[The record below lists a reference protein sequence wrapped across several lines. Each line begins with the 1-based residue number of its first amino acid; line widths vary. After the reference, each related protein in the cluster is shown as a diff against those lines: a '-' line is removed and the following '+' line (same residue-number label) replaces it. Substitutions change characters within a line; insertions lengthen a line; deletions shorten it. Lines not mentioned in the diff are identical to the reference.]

1 MRFPFRSL
9 FALLLAALVA
19 GCGFHLRGAGSGNLP
34 YKTMYIALPETAE
47 VRVWLERYLRG
58 STNTTVSD
66 DAKTATVTFQQLSDS
81 RDKSILSI
89 DARGRVR
96 EYRLQMRYR
105 FRLVD
110 AQGREIVAPQ
120 EISMNRDMTYDDS
133 QVLSKSMEEN
143 LLWRDMTNDLV
154 NQIMRRLSRIKPK
167 DPSVEDDD

>member
-1 MRFPFRSL
+1 MAVRSL
-9 FALLLAALVA
+9 LIVLLTATLAA
-19 GCGFHLRGAGSGNLP
+19 CGFHLRGSAGSDLP
-34 YKTMYIALPETAE
+34 YASMYIALPETAE

-66 DAKTATVTFQQLSDS
+66 DTKTATVTFQQLSDS

>member
-1 MRFPFRSL
+1 MAVRSL
-9 FALLLAALVA
+9 LIVLLTATLAA
-19 GCGFHLRGAGSGNLP
+19 CGFHLRGSAGSDLP
-34 YKTMYIALPETAE
+34 YASMYIALPETAE

-66 DAKTATVTFQQLSDS
+66 DAKTATVTFQQLADS

>member
-1 MRFPFRSL
+1 MAVRSL
-9 FALLLAALVA
+9 LIVLLTATLAA
-19 GCGFHLRGAGSGNLP
+19 CGFHLRGSAGSDLP
-34 YKTMYIALPETAE
+34 YASMYIALPETAE

-110 AQGREIVAPQ
+110 AQGWEIVAPQ

>member
-1 MRFPFRSL
+1 MAVRSL
-9 FALLLAALVA
+9 LIVLLTATLAA
-19 GCGFHLRGAGSGNLP
+19 CGFHLRGSAGSDLP
-34 YKTMYIALPETAE
+34 YASMYIALPETAE

-66 DAKTATVTFQQLSDS
+66 DAKTATVTFQQLSDG

>member
-1 MRFPFRSL
+1 MAVRSL
-9 FALLLAALVA
+9 LIVLLTATLAA
-19 GCGFHLRGAGSGNLP
+19 CGFHLRGSAGSDLP
-34 YKTMYIALPETAE
+34 YASMYIALPETAE

-110 AQGREIVAPQ
+110 AQGREIIAAQ

>member
-1 MRFPFRSL
+1 MAVRSL
-9 FALLLAALVA
+9 LIVLLTATLAA
-19 GCGFHLRGAGSGNLP
+19 CGFHLRGSAGSDLP
-34 YKTMYIALPETAE
+34 YASMYIALPETAE

-66 DAKTATVTFQQLSDS
+66 DAKTATVTFQQLSDG

-154 NQIMRRLSRIKPK
+154 SQIMRRLSRIKPK

>member
-1 MRFPFRSL
+1 MAVRSL
-9 FALLLAALVA
+9 LIVLLTATLAA
-19 GCGFHLRGAGSGNLP
+19 CGFHLRGSAGSDLP
-34 YKTMYIALPETAE
+34 YASMYIALPETAE

-66 DAKTATVTFQQLSDS
+66 DAKTATVTFQQLSDG

-167 DPSVEDDD
+167 DPSVEDDN

>member
-1 MRFPFRSL
+1 MAVRSL
-9 FALLLAALVA
+9 LIVLLTATLAA
-19 GCGFHLRGAGSGNLP
+19 CGFHLRGSAGSDLP
-34 YKTMYIALPETAE
+34 YASMYIALPETAE

-154 NQIMRRLSRIKPK
+154 NQIMRRLTIIKPK
-167 DPSVEDDD
+167 NPDEEDDE

>member
-1 MRFPFRSL
+1 MAVRSL
-9 FALLLAALVA
+9 LIVLLTATLAA
-19 GCGFHLRGAGSGNLP
+19 CGFHLRGSAGSDLP
-34 YKTMYIALPETAE
+34 YASMYIALPETAE

-143 LLWRDMTNDLV
+143 LLWRDMTIVLV

>member
-1 MRFPFRSL
+1 MAVRSL
-9 FALLLAALVA
+9 LIVLLTATLAA
-19 GCGFHLRGAGSGNLP
+19 CGFHLRGSAGSDLP
-34 YKTMYIALPETAE
+34 YASMYIALPETAE

-66 DAKTATVTFQQLSDS
+66 DAKTATVTFQQLSDG

-143 LLWRDMTNDLV
+143 LL
-154 NQIMRRLSRIKPK
+154 
-167 DPSVEDDD
+167 

>member
-1 MRFPFRSL
+1 MAVRSL
-9 FALLLAALVA
+9 LIVLLTATLAA
-19 GCGFHLRGAGSGNLP
+19 CGFHLRGSAGSDLP
-34 YKTMYIALPETAE
+34 YASMYIALPETAE

-66 DAKTATVTFQQLSDS
+66 DAKTATVTFQQLSDG

-120 EISMNRDMTYDDS
+120 EISMNRDKTYDDS

>member
-1 MRFPFRSL
+1 MAVRSL
-9 FALLLAALVA
+9 LIVLLTATLAA
-19 GCGFHLRGAGSGNLP
+19 CGFHLRGSAGSDLP
-34 YKTMYIALPETAE
+34 YASMYIALPETAE

-154 NQIMRRLSRIKPK
+154 NQIMRRLSIIKPK
-167 DPSVEDDD
+167 NPDLEEDEE

>member
-1 MRFPFRSL
+1 MAVRSL
-9 FALLLAALVA
+9 LIVLLTATLAA
-19 GCGFHLRGAGSGNLP
+19 CGFHLRGSAGSDLP
-34 YKTMYIALPETAE
+34 YASMYIALPETAE

-66 DAKTATVTFQQLSDS
+66 DAKTATVTFQQLSDG

-133 QVLSKSMEEN
+133 RVLSKSMEEN

-154 NQIMRRLSRIKPK
+154 NQIMCRLSRIKPK

>member
-1 MRFPFRSL
+1 MAVRSL
-9 FALLLAALVA
+9 LIVLLTATLAA
-19 GCGFHLRGAGSGNLP
+19 CGFHLRGSAGSDLP
-34 YKTMYIALPETAE
+34 YASMYIALPETAE
-47 VRVWLERYLRG
+47 IRVWLERYLRG

-66 DAKTATVTFQQLSDS
+66 DAKTATVTFQQLSDG

>member
-1 MRFPFRSL
+1 MAVRSL
-9 FALLLAALVA
+9 LIVLLTATLAA
-19 GCGFHLRGAGSGNLP
+19 CGFHLRGSAGSDLP
-34 YKTMYIALPETAE
+34 YASMYIALPETAE

-167 DPSVEDDD
+167 DPGVEDDD

>member
-1 MRFPFRSL
+1 MAVRSL
-9 FALLLAALVA
+9 LIVLLTATLAA
-19 GCGFHLRGAGSGNLP
+19 CGFHLRGSAGSDLP
-34 YKTMYIALPETAE
+34 YASMYIALPETAE

-66 DAKTATVTFQQLSDS
+66 DAKTATVTFQQLSDG

-143 LLWRDMTNDLV
+143 LLWRDMTNNLV

>member
-1 MRFPFRSL
+1 MAVRSL
-9 FALLLAALVA
+9 LIVLLTATLAA
-19 GCGFHLRGAGSGNLP
+19 CGFHLRGSAGSDLP
-34 YKTMYIALPETAE
+34 YASMYIALPETAE

-58 STNTTVSD
+58 STTTTVSD
-66 DAKTATVTFQQLSDS
+66 DAKTATVTFQQLSDG

>member
-1 MRFPFRSL
+1 MAVRSL
-9 FALLLAALVA
+9 LIVLLTATLAA
-19 GCGFHLRGAGSGNLP
+19 CGFHLRGSAGSDLP
-34 YKTMYIALPETAE
+34 YASMYIALPETAE
-47 VRVWLERYLRG
+47 IRVWLERYLRG

>member
-1 MRFPFRSL
+1 MAVRSL
-9 FALLLAALVA
+9 LIVLLTATLAA
-19 GCGFHLRGAGSGNLP
+19 CGFHLRGSAGSDLP
-34 YKTMYIALPETAE
+34 YASMYIALPETAE

-66 DAKTATVTFQQLSDS
+66 DAKTATVTFQQLSDG

-89 DARGRVR
+89 DAQGRVR

-154 NQIMRRLSRIKPK
+154 NQIMRRLSIIKPK
-167 DPSVEDDD
+167 NPDVEDDDQ

>member
-1 MRFPFRSL
+1 MAVRSL
-9 FALLLAALVA
+9 LIVLLTATLAA
-19 GCGFHLRGAGSGNLP
+19 CGFHLRGSAGSDLP
-34 YKTMYIALPETAE
+34 YASMYIALPETAE

-143 LLWRDMTNDLV
+143 LLWRDMTNDLI

>member
-1 MRFPFRSL
+1 MAVRSL
-9 FALLLAALVA
+9 LIVLLTATLAA
-19 GCGFHLRGAGSGNLP
+19 CGFHLRGSAGSDLP
-34 YKTMYIALPETAE
+34 YASMYIALPETAE

-154 NQIMRRLSRIKPK
+154 NQIIRRLSRIKPK

>member
-1 MRFPFRSL
+1 MAVRSL
-9 FALLLAALVA
+9 LIVLLTATLAA
-19 GCGFHLRGAGSGNLP
+19 CGFHLRGSAGSDLP
-34 YKTMYIALPETAE
+34 YASMYIALPETAE

-66 DAKTATVTFQQLSDS
+66 DAKTATVTFQQLSDG

-167 DPSVEDDD
+167 DPGVEDDD

>member
-1 MRFPFRSL
+1 MAVRSL
-9 FALLLAALVA
+9 LIVLLTATLAA
-19 GCGFHLRGAGSGNLP
+19 CGFHLRGSAGSDLP
-34 YKTMYIALPETAE
+34 YASMYIALPETAE

-120 EISMNRDMTYDDS
+120 EISMNRDMAYDDS

>member
-1 MRFPFRSL
+1 MPGTLTLTVPMPRVSRST
-9 FALLLAALVA
+9 F
-19 GCGFHLRGAGSGNLP
+19 
-34 YKTMYIALPETAE
+34 TAQPS
-47 VRVWLERYLRG
+47 G

-66 DAKTATVTFQQLSDS
+66 DAKTATVTFQQLSDG

>member
-1 MRFPFRSL
+1 MAVRSL
-9 FALLLAALVA
+9 LIALLTATLAA
-19 GCGFHLRGAGSGNLP
+19 CGFHLRGSAGSDLP
-34 YKTMYIALPETAE
+34 YASMYIALPETAE

>member
-1 MRFPFRSL
+1 MAVRSL
-9 FALLLAALVA
+9 LIVLLTATLAA
-19 GCGFHLRGAGSGNLP
+19 CGFHLRGSAGSDLP
-34 YKTMYIALPETAE
+34 YASMYIALPETAE

-154 NQIMRRLSRIKPK
+154 NQIMRRLSIIKPK
-167 DPSVEDDD
+167 NPDEEDDE

>member
-1 MRFPFRSL
+1 MAVRSL
-9 FALLLAALVA
+9 LIVLLTATLAA
-19 GCGFHLRGAGSGNLP
+19 CSFHLRGSAGSDLP
-34 YKTMYIALPETAE
+34 YASMYIALPETAE
-47 VRVWLERYLRG
+47 IRVWLERYLRG

>member
-1 MRFPFRSL
+1 MAVRSL
-9 FALLLAALVA
+9 LIVLLTATLAA
-19 GCGFHLRGAGSGNLP
+19 CGFHLRGSAGSDLP
-34 YKTMYIALPETAE
+34 YASMYIALPETAE

-89 DARGRVR
+89 NARGRVR

>member
-1 MRFPFRSL
+1 MAVRSL
-9 FALLLAALVA
+9 LIVLLTATLAA
-19 GCGFHLRGAGSGNLP
+19 CGFHLRGSAGSDLP
-34 YKTMYIALPETAE
+34 YASMYIALPETAE

-66 DAKTATVTFQQLSDS
+66 DAKTATVTFQQLSDG

-120 EISMNRDMTYDDS
+120 EISMNRAITYDDA

>member
-1 MRFPFRSL
+1 MAVRSL
-9 FALLLAALVA
+9 LIVLLTATLAA
-19 GCGFHLRGAGSGNLP
+19 CGFHLRGSAGSDLP
-34 YKTMYIALPETAE
+34 YASMYIALPETAE
-47 VRVWLERYLRG
+47 IRVWLERYLRG

-110 AQGREIVAPQ
+110 AQGRDIVAPQ

>member
-1 MRFPFRSL
+1 MAVRSL
-9 FALLLAALVA
+9 LIVLLTATLAA
-19 GCGFHLRGAGSGNLP
+19 CGFHLRGSAGSDLP
-34 YKTMYIALPETAE
+34 YASMYIALPETAE

-58 STNTTVSD
+58 STNTAVSD
-66 DAKTATVTFQQLSDS
+66 DAKTATVTFQQLSDG

>member
-1 MRFPFRSL
+1 MAVRSL
-9 FALLLAALVA
+9 LIVLLTATLAA
-19 GCGFHLRGAGSGNLP
+19 CGFHLRGSAGSDLP
-34 YKTMYIALPETAE
+34 YASMYIALPETAE

-133 QVLSKSMEEN
+133 HVLSKSMEEN

>member
-1 MRFPFRSL
+1 MAVRSL
-9 FALLLAALVA
+9 LIVLLTATLAA
-19 GCGFHLRGAGSGNLP
+19 CGFHLRGSAGSDLP
-34 YKTMYIALPETAE
+34 YASMYIALPETAE

>member
-1 MRFPFRSL
+1 MAVRSL
-9 FALLLAALVA
+9 LIVLLTATLAA
-19 GCGFHLRGAGSGNLP
+19 CGFHLRGSTGSDLP
-34 YKTMYIALPETAE
+34 YASMYIALPETAE

-66 DAKTATVTFQQLSDS
+66 DAKTATVTFQQLSDG

>member
-1 MRFPFRSL
+1 MAVRSL
-9 FALLLAALVA
+9 LIVLLTATLAA
-19 GCGFHLRGAGSGNLP
+19 CGFHLRGSAGSDLP
-34 YKTMYIALPETAE
+34 YASMYIALPETAE

-58 STNTTVSD
+58 STNTKVSD

>member
-1 MRFPFRSL
+1 MAVRSL
-9 FALLLAALVA
+9 LIVLLTATLAA
-19 GCGFHLRGAGSGNLP
+19 CGFHLRGSAGSDLP
-34 YKTMYIALPETAE
+34 YASMYIALPETAE

-154 NQIMRRLSRIKPK
+154 SQIMRRLSRIKPK

>member
-1 MRFPFRSL
+1 MAVRSL
-9 FALLLAALVA
+9 LIVLLTATLAA
-19 GCGFHLRGAGSGNLP
+19 CGFHLRGSAGSDLP
-34 YKTMYIALPETAE
+34 YASMYIALPETAE

-133 QVLSKSMEEN
+133 QVLSKNMEEN

>member
-1 MRFPFRSL
+1 MAVRSL
-9 FALLLAALVA
+9 LIVLLTATLAA
-19 GCGFHLRGAGSGNLP
+19 CGFHLRGSAGSDLP
-34 YKTMYIALPETAE
+34 YASMYIALPETAE

-66 DAKTATVTFQQLSDS
+66 DAKTATVTFQQLSDG

-110 AQGREIVAPQ
+110 AQGWEIVAPQ